1 MVALSPYTWGSFAVG
16 QVAGE
21 TRPGGGNTPVT
32 RNDEGRGGIP
42 GPTLPCVLRITDA
55 RSGERTDLPR
65 GLTRVHVHPA
75 GEDTSALRLLL
86 VADVLARA
94 LDLDGSPSLTVARV
108 GPELRARADALG
120 IRRAEPE
127 APPGGR
133 VLHVRGPGR
142 PAPKDGP
149 HLEVAP
155 SGEPS
160 GSPDPTALRLALL
173 SRPRHLPAEPDTGAL
188 SGAERTLARWR
199 RSVAGWAEHPSRPV
213 PADVRARLRAAWEN
227 DLDLPAA
234 LGVLRELDEEG
245 DGAVPPGAR
254 FESYA
259 YADRLLGLELTR
271 EIGTVY

>member
-1 MVALSPYTWGSFAVG
+1 M
-16 QVAGE
+16 
-21 TRPGGGNTPVT
+21 
-32 RNDEGRGGIP
+32 
-42 GPTLPCVLRITDA
+42 LRITDA
-55 RSGERTDLPR
+55 RSGEPIDLPR
-65 GLTRVHVHPA
+65 GLTRVHVHPV
-75 GEDTSALRLLL
+75 GEDTTALRLLL

-94 LDLDGSPSLTVARV
+94 LDLDGSPCLTVARV
-108 GPELRARADALG
+108 GPDLRARADALG

-142 PAPKDGP
+142 PAPEDGP

-155 SGEPS
+155 SDDPSDDPS
-160 GSPDPTALRLALL
+160 GTADPTALRLVLL
-173 SRPRHLPAEPDTGAL
+173 ARPRRLPAAPDAGAL
-188 SGAERTLARWR
+188 AEAARTLARWR

-213 PADVRARLRAAWEN
+213 PDEVRGRLRAAWED

-234 LGVLRELDEEG
+234 LDVLRSLEAGEAGVTSEAG
-245 DGAVPPGAR
+245 RKGGAGERDGAVPPGAR

-271 EIGTVY
+271 EIGTRY